1 MAGIST
7 ISYCTDQD
15 IYDIYPRISEYDL
28 KRPIYNF
35 TESPSNIWTA
45 HNTGLITVLFADGL
59 NAGAEKQ
66 GILGTADH
74 NWIYT
79 EDEDKLTYY
88 NATTNPNSMI
98 MEAGDDFETTQLR
111 FRRKASRLIESFLG
125 SAISREIMKGREG
138 NYPTSIIHATAL
150 KSVILFIS
158 AHDPSNTD
166 LAPLNEEYDDIMGK
180 IKAGKIVMTG
190 HRTKDDSKGQ
200 IRIVEEPLVA
210 NYEVHGAT
218 GELVIVGTVS
228 NDVYPVELRGSYR
241 GDSYELL
248 KVKIEGSLLSKS
260 YILTED
266 TTIDDVEYLTGDIVD
281 LTCIEQACED
291 NDAGVAPFGC
301 ATAVVNWGCDFL
313 WAGTPIGE
321 ICPET
326 CGAGCPEIEREDEL
340 RELFYSVWGKS
351 NTDLKETLL
360 VDNELVSGDFQTLGV
375 SDLYIRWGISE
386 WKKGSGDVQGLM
398 STPRAIKLAE
408 GAQGN
413 VAILASGILYTG
425 TNGEAIQDLYDEG
438 YLPNVT
444 GINKAG
450 QTANLSGGT
459 WEGSLMTL
467 NNRDEGN
474 YILYSVI
481 TDSAQDEIIY
491 KDGLPIW
498 SKYSSGAEYE
508 IELWGSN
515 IQPTVPQI
523 DSTLLTRRNYGS

>member
-210 NYEVHGAT
+210 NYEVNGAT
-218 GELVIVGTVS
+218 GELEIVGTVS

-248 KVKIEGSLLSKS
+248 KVKIEGSLLYS
-260 YILTED
+260 EPC
-266 TTIDDVEYLTGDIVD
+266 V
-281 LTCIEQACED
+281 D
-291 NDAGVAPFGC
+291 NDAGVAPFDC
-301 ATAVVNWGCDFL
+301 ATAVANWGCDL
-313 WAGTPIGE
+313 DWGGTPISE
-321 ICPET
+321 ICPVT
-326 CGAGCPEIEREDEL
+326 CGSCPEVDREDEPE
-340 RELFYSVWGKS
+340 ELFYSVWGKS

-474 YILYSVI
+474 YILYSVT

-508 IELWGSN
+508 IELWGTN
-515 IQPTVPQI
+515 IHPTVPQI
-523 DSTLLTRRNYGS
+523 DSTLLTRRGYGS